1 MSRYCPSPQLYHPER
16 QPGSYGGFVPAN
28 IHTRGYKIFPCSL
41 FMNYLWTTF
50 PLLSIIKI
58 IHIAFVRYCMNKSN
72 LRNPGLDII
81 RCIALLCVIS
91 VHFFLNTGFYDQTVA
106 GEYMLVM
113 VIMRNSFMICVPL
126 FMMLT
131 GYLTQSKETSKAYYL
146 KIVRILYVYLIASL
160 FCGFYKIYFCD
171 DSYSVPITLA
181 RILSFQTAPYS
192 WYVEM
197 YIGLFL
203 LIPFLN
209 TMYSG
214 LQTQRN
220 KQLLILTLLL
230 LTALPSVL
238 NIYNISR
245 ISDPEWWRMPS
256 KSAQLFPLVPDWWSE
271 IYPITYFFL
280 GKYLREYPIQYRPKQ
295 LAVTS
300 ILVFLLAGI
309 FNYYR
314 SYGNTFIWG
323 TWQDYGS
330 FLITLQTV
338 LIFSFFIKLKYDK
351 LPSVIGSVLAKIS
364 DLSFGA
370 YLTSWIFDTIVYPRL
385 NDSVQTI
392 QQKLFYFPLTVIAV
406 LIGSITCS
414 FVIDLSYSLINK
426 KIIRRFTK
434 QGIGD

>member
-1 MSRYCPSPQLYHPER
+1 
-16 QPGSYGGFVPAN
+16 
-28 IHTRGYKIFPCSL
+28 
-41 FMNYLWTTF
+41 
-50 PLLSIIKI
+50 
-58 IHIAFVRYCMNKSN
+58 MNKSK

-171 DSYSVPITLA
+171 DSYSVPMTLA

-245 ISDPEWWRMPS
+245 ISDPEWWRCPANPHNS
-256 KSAQLFPLVPDWWSE
+256 FPWF
-271 IYPITYFFL
+271 PI
-280 GKYLREYPIQYRPKQ
+280 GGPKYTRLP
-295 LAVTS
+295 
-300 ILVFLLAGI
+300 
-309 FNYYR
+309 
-314 SYGNTFIWG
+314 
-323 TWQDYGS
+323 
-330 FLITLQTV
+330 
-338 LIFSFFIKLKYDK
+338 IFSWVNI
-351 LPSVIGSVLAKIS
+351 
-364 DLSFGA
+364 
-370 YLTSWIFDTIVYPRL
+370 
-385 NDSVQTI
+385 
-392 QQKLFYFPLTVIAV
+392 
-406 LIGSITCS
+406 
-414 FVIDLSYSLINK
+414 
-426 KIIRRFTK
+426 
-434 QGIGD
+434 